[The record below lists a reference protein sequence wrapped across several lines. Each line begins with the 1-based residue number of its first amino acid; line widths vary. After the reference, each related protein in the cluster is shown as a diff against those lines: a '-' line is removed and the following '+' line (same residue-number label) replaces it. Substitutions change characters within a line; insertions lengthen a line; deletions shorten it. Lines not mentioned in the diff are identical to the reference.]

1 MPQWIYLYRQWL
13 LRELQLRFRS
23 SALGVAWLV
32 LAARRSG
39 VPAVAPD
46 HVVVVHSGRVEGTG
60 ELLSVLGTRI
70 AHGWSLRGLRR
81 RCASSGQ
88 G

>member
-32 LAARRSG
+32 LAA
-39 VPAVAPD
+39 VAGFWCYRW
-46 HVVVVHSGRVEGTG
+46 S
-60 ELLSVLGTRI
+60 SLG
-70 AHGWSLRGLRR
+70 
-81 RCASSGQ
+81 
-88 G
+88 